1 MMSRDALHTI
11 LTWAEDRATQ
21 RCDPSAVPGAESDE
35 RAAVQHT
42 AVRPSL
48 LRSWHPRDK
57 PSRHEAATFRTGG
70 PSPLANA
77 NRPKFQFTVNQDICC
92 RRDSS

>member
-21 RCDPSAVPGAESDE
+21 RCDPNAVPGAESEE
-35 RAAVQHT
+35 RAAVQHA

-48 LRSWHPRDK
+48 LRSRHPGDK
-57 PSRHEAATFRTGG
+57 PSRHEAATFLTGC
-70 PSPLANA
+70 PSPLANSSHT
-77 NRPKFQFTVNQDICC
+77 KFQFTVNQDN
-92 RRDSS
+92 